1 MSHREVHLNVNI
13 LNAGV
18 FGGSWRFPGTD
29 PAASLGLEHYLRI
42 ARRAEEATFDA
53 IFLADG
59 PGIRDDLRYRPFNG
73 LEPSVIL
80 AAVAAAT
87 ERVGLIA
94 TLSSSYND
102 PYDVARRFATLDL
115 LSGGRGGWNVV
126 TTAGAGPARNF
137 GLDAEP
143 PHAERYRRAAEFVAV
158 VRALWNS
165 WEPDALVGDKDAHRF
180 ADPARIHAV
189 NHTGEFLDVAGPLNV
204 PRSPQ
209 GEPVVV
215 QAGASSDGRALAAR
229 IGEVIFTAA
238 QTADEAGEYYRD
250 VKARAA
256 AFGRRPE
263 HVLILPGLSTVI
275 GSTEAEAEERRQL
288 LAELVPPEYAL
299 NRLAEQLGVD
309 RDALVL
315 DAPLPWHLLA
325 DPDEAG
331 GSQTFYRIALGLA
344 RRESL
349 TVRQLLHR
357 LGGGA
362 GHRIVTGT
370 PEQVADAIVD
380 WVDRGIA
387 DGFNLM
393 PDVLPGGFDDFVDG
407 VVPILRKRGVFR
419 REYRGTTL
427 RDHLGLPVPRYRA
440 PSGAAALPPPTAAA
454 GTGSRRGAAGPG
466 ASAATAAEGAA

>member
-1 MSHREVHLNVNI
+1 MTRRQVHLNVNI

-29 PAASLGLEHYLRI
+29 PAASFTLDHYVRI
-42 ARRAEEATFDA
+42 AQRAEEAKFDA

-59 PGIRDDLRYRPFNG
+59 PAIREDIRYRPFNS
-73 LEPSVIL
+73 LEPTVIL
-80 AAVAAAT
+80 AALAAAT

-102 PYDVARRFATLDL
+102 PYDVARRFASLDL
-115 LSGGRGGWNVV
+115 LSGGRTGWNVV
-126 TTAGAGPARNF
+126 TTAGVDAARNF
-137 GLDAEP
+137 GFDAEP
-143 PHAERYRRAAEFVAV
+143 AHGARYERAAEFVEV

-165 WEPDALVGDKDAHRF
+165 WEPDALIGDKATHRF
-180 ADPARIHAV
+180 ADYTRIHAV
-189 NHTGEFLDVAGPLNV
+189 DHHGPHFDVAGPLNV

-215 QAGASSDGRALAAR
+215 QAGASKDGRALAAR
-229 IGEVIFTAA
+229 VGEVIFTAA

-250 VKARAA
+250 VKARAVGY
-256 AFGRRPE
+256 GRRAE
-263 HVLILPGLSTVI
+263 DVLILPGLSTVL
-275 GSTEAEAEERRQL
+275 GSTEAEAAQRREL
-288 LAELVPPEYAL
+288 LAELVPPDYAL
-299 NRLAEQLGVD
+299 DRLATQLGVD
-309 RDALVL
+309 RDDLTL
-315 DAPLPWHLLA
+315 DGPLPWHLLA

-344 RRESL
+344 RRENL
-349 TVRQLLHR
+349 TVRQLLRR

-370 PEQVADAIVD
+370 PEQVADAIID
-380 WVDRGIA
+380 WVEAGIA

-407 VVPILRKRGVFR
+407 VVPILRERGVFR
-419 REYRGTTL
+419 TDYEATTL
-427 RDHLGLPVPRYRA
+427 RGHLGLPVPTF
-440 PSGAAALPPPTAAA
+440 P
-454 GTGSRRGAAGPG
+454 GTI
-466 ASAATAAEGAA
+466 AEGAA

>member
-1 MSHREVHLNVNI
+1 MTRRQVHLNVNI

-29 PAASLGLEHYLRI
+29 PAASFTLDHYVRI
-42 ARRAEEATFDA
+42 AQRAEAATFDA

-59 PGIRDDLRYRPFNG
+59 PALRDDIRYRPFNS
-73 LEPSVIL
+73 LEPTVIL

-87 ERVGLIA
+87 TRVGLIA

-102 PYDVARRFATLDL
+102 PYDVARRFASLDL
-115 LSGGRGGWNVV
+115 LSGGRTGWNVV
-126 TTAGAGPARNF
+126 TTAGADAAANF

-143 PHAERYRRAAEFVAV
+143 AHAARYERAAEFVEV
-158 VRALWNS
+158 VRKLWNS
-165 WEPDALVGDKDAHRF
+165 WEPGALIGDKSTHRF
-180 ADPARIHAV
+180 ADPARIHAAD
-189 NHTGEFLDVAGPLNV
+189 HHGPHFAVAGPLNV

-250 VKARAA
+250 VKGRALRH
-256 AFGRRPE
+256 GRTPE
-263 HVLILPGLSTVI
+263 DILILPGLSTVI
-275 GSTEAEAEERRQL
+275 GATEAEAAQRREL
-288 LAELVPPEYAL
+288 LAELVPPDYAL
-299 NRLAEQLGVD
+299 DRLAGQLGVGRED
-309 RDALVL
+309 L
-315 DAPLPWHLLA
+315 DLDGPLPWHLLA

-344 RRESL
+344 RRENL
-349 TVRQLLHR
+349 TVRQLLRR

-407 VVPILRKRGVFR
+407 VVPILRERGVFR
-419 REYRGTTL
+419 TEYDSTTL
-427 RDHLGLPVPRYRA
+427 RGHLGLPVPTHR
-440 PSGAAALPPPTAAA
+440 STL
-454 GTGSRRGAAGPG
+454 
-466 ASAATAAEGAA
+466 AEGAA

>member
-1 MSHREVHLNVNI
+1 MSRRQVHLNVNI

-29 PAASLGLEHYLRI
+29 PAASFTLDHYVRI
-42 ARRAEEATFDA
+42 AQRAEAATFDA

-59 PGIRDDLRYRPFNG
+59 PAIREDIRYRPFNS
-73 LEPSVIL
+73 LEPTVVL

-102 PYDVARRFATLDL
+102 PYDVARRFASLDL
-115 LSGGRGGWNVV
+115 LSGGRTGWNVV
-126 TTAGAGPARNF
+126 TTAGADAAANF
-137 GLDAEP
+137 GFDAEP
-143 PHAERYRRAAEFVAV
+143 AHAARYERAAEFVEV
-158 VRALWNS
+158 VRKLWNS
-165 WEPDALVGDKDAHRF
+165 WEPDALIGDKATHRF
-180 ADPARIHAV
+180 ADYTRIHAAD
-189 NHTGEFLDVAGPLNV
+189 HHGTHFDVAGPLNV

-215 QAGASSDGRALAAR
+215 QAGASKDGRALAAR
-229 IGEVIFTAA
+229 VGEVIFTAA

-250 VKARAA
+250 VKARAVGY
-256 AFGRRPE
+256 GRRPE
-263 HVLILPGLSTVI
+263 DILILPGLSTVI
-275 GSTEAEAEERRQL
+275 GATEAEAAQRREL

-299 NRLAEQLGVD
+299 DRLAGQLGVGRED
-309 RDALVL
+309 LTL
-315 DAPLPWHLLA
+315 DGPLPWHLLA

-331 GSQTFYRIALGLA
+331 GSQTFYKIALGLA
-344 RRESL
+344 RRENL
-349 TVRQLLHR
+349 TVRQLLRR

-380 WVDRGIA
+380 WVDKGIA

-407 VVPILRKRGVFR
+407 VVPILRERGVFR
-419 REYRGTTL
+419 TEYAATTL
-427 RDHLGLPVPRYRA
+427 RGHLGLPVPVF
-440 PSGAAALPPPTAAA
+440 GDTI
-454 GTGSRRGAAGPG
+454 
-466 ASAATAAEGAA
+466 AEGAA

>member
-1 MSHREVHLNVNI
+1 MTRRQVHLNVNI

-29 PAASLGLEHYLRI
+29 PAASFTLDHYVRI
-42 ARRAEEATFDA
+42 AQRAEEAKFDA

-59 PGIRDDLRYRPFNG
+59 PAIREDIRYRPFNS
-73 LEPSVIL
+73 LEPTVIL

-102 PYDVARRFATLDL
+102 PYDVARRFASLDL
-115 LSGGRGGWNVV
+115 LSGGRTGWNVV
-126 TTAGAGPARNF
+126 TTAGVDAARNF
-137 GLDAEP
+137 GFDAEP
-143 PHAERYRRAAEFVAV
+143 AHGARYERAAEFVEV

-165 WEPDALVGDKDAHRF
+165 WEPDALIGDKATHRF
-180 ADPARIHAV
+180 ADYTRIHAV
-189 NHTGEFLDVAGPLNV
+189 DHHGPHFDVAGPLNV

-215 QAGASSDGRALAAR
+215 QAGASKDGRALAAR
-229 IGEVIFTAA
+229 VGEVIFTAA

-250 VKARAA
+250 VKARAVGY
-256 AFGRRPE
+256 GRRAE
-263 HVLILPGLSTVI
+263 DVLILPGLSTVL
-275 GSTEAEAEERRQL
+275 GSTEAEAAQRREL
-288 LAELVPPEYAL
+288 LAELVPPDYAL
-299 NRLAEQLGVD
+299 DRLATQLGVD
-309 RDALVL
+309 RDDLTL
-315 DAPLPWHLLA
+315 DGPLPWHLLA

-331 GSQTFYRIALGLA
+331 GSQTFYKIALGLA
-344 RRESL
+344 RRENL
-349 TVRQLLHR
+349 TVRQLLRR

-370 PEQVADAIVD
+370 PEQVADAIID
-380 WVDRGIA
+380 WVEAGIA

-407 VVPILRKRGVFR
+407 VVPILRERGVFR
-419 REYRGTTL
+419 TDYEATTL
-427 RDHLGLPVPRYRA
+427 RGHLGLPVPTY
-440 PSGAAALPPPTAAA
+440 P
-454 GTGSRRGAAGPG
+454 GTI
-466 ASAATAAEGAA
+466 AEGAA

>member
-1 MSHREVHLNVNI
+1 MTRRQVHLNVNI

-29 PAASLGLEHYLRI
+29 PAASFTLDHYVRI
-42 ARRAEEATFDA
+42 AQRAEEAKFDA

-59 PGIRDDLRYRPFNG
+59 PAIREDIRYRPFNS
-73 LEPSVIL
+73 LEPTVIL

-102 PYDVARRFATLDL
+102 PYDVARRFASLDL
-115 LSGGRGGWNVV
+115 LSGGRTGWNVV
-126 TTAGAGPARNF
+126 TTAGVDAARNF
-137 GLDAEP
+137 GFDAEP
-143 PHAERYRRAAEFVAV
+143 AHGARYERAAEFVEV

-165 WEPDALVGDKDAHRF
+165 WEPDALIGDKATHRF
-180 ADPARIHAV
+180 ADYTRIHAV
-189 NHTGEFLDVAGPLNV
+189 DHHGPHFDVAGPLNV

-215 QAGASSDGRALAAR
+215 QAGASKDGRALAAR
-229 IGEVIFTAA
+229 VGEVIFTAA

-250 VKARAA
+250 VKARAVGY
-256 AFGRRPE
+256 GRRAE
-263 HVLILPGLSTVI
+263 DVLILPGLSTVL
-275 GSTEAEAEERRQL
+275 GSTEAEAAQRREL
-288 LAELVPPEYAL
+288 LAELVPPDYAL
-299 NRLAEQLGVD
+299 DRLATQLGVD
-309 RDALVL
+309 RDALTL
-315 DAPLPWHLLA
+315 DGPLPWHLLA

-331 GSQTFYRIALGLA
+331 GSQTFYKIALGLA
-344 RRESL
+344 RRENL
-349 TVRQLLHR
+349 TVRQLLRR

-370 PEQVADAIVD
+370 PEQVADAIID
-380 WVDRGIA
+380 WVEAGIA

-407 VVPILRKRGVFR
+407 VVPILRERGVFR
-419 REYRGTTL
+419 TDYEATTL
-427 RDHLGLPVPRYRA
+427 RGHLGLPVPTY
-440 PSGAAALPPPTAAA
+440 P
-454 GTGSRRGAAGPG
+454 GTI
-466 ASAATAAEGAA
+466 AEGAA